1 MLGFPM
7 ANIVDQDEQWLL
19 NCLTATL
26 DTNQDIRSFAEAS
39 LQQASLQPGFG
50 VALSK
55 VAINKELPFGLRQLA
70 AVLLK
75 QFVKQHWQEDEET
88 FVHPVVSTSEKS
100 LIRQHLLLALDDPHG
115 KICTAVGM
123 AVVSIAQYDWPED
136 WPELLPLLLNLIGD
150 QTNINGVRGALRC
163 LALISG
169 DLDDKLVPKLVPALF
184 PCLHTIISS
193 ANIYDKSLRTKAL
206 STVSSCTSVIGSMS
220 GIYKM
225 ETVELMMPTI
235 KAWMEQFALILQ
247 PPVQSEDPDDWNIRM
262 EVLKCLMH
270 FVQNFPSLIEAE
282 FAAIL
287 GPLWQTFVSCLKVY
301 ESSYLQGTD
310 DPYSGRVDS
319 DGSEKS
325 LESFAIQ
332 LFEFLLTTMAK
343 PRLVNLIGNNITELV
358 YYTIAFLQMTE
369 EQVHTWSLDANQYVA
384 DEEDVTYS
392 CRVSGALLLEEVITT
407 YGTDGINVIIEAAKR
422 RFNDSCQARA
432 AGSTEWWRLQEACIL
447 ALCCL
452 SEPLFA
458 EEISE
463 SAKCKLRDLIEL
475 MFPGETGPGLIE
487 APFLHARAFAA
498 VAKLSPVLSPRVLD
512 QFLFAAIAAIA
523 LDVPPPVK
531 VGACRA
537 ITQLLSAS
545 HRSVQSQIINLLSSL
560 TDLLKQASD
569 ETLHL
574 VLEALQAAVK
584 AGYESVGSVEPILS
598 PIILNLWAQYV
609 SNPFI
614 CIDIVEVLEAIK
626 FAPGC
631 IHPLV
636 SRIVPSIGPI
646 LENPKHQPDGLV
658 AASLDLLTMLLKK
671 APVDVVKGVYDASFN
686 HVIQVILQTDDHS
699 EMQNATECLAAFVLG
714 GREELLSWNGDP
726 GFTMKCLLDAA
737 SRLLDPTLESSGSLF
752 VGTYILQLILHLPSQ
767 MSQHIRDLVAA
778 LVRRM
783 QSAEIAGLKSSLL
796 VILARLVHLSAP
808 NVQQFINLLFI
819 LPAEGHANSLS
830 YVMSEWTKHQ
840 GEIQGAYQIKVTTSA
855 LVLLLSTCHAELGKI
870 YVQGHMLKTSTGITT
885 RSRAKSAP
893 DQWTQVPLPVKMLSL
908 LADMLIEIQEQGLD
922 ESEQDSD
929 WEEIDRTEGDA
940 AEDILYNLNSRSA
953 KPTVEHL
960 NAMAKVLHESDDDN
974 SGDDLLRGYDPINEL
989 NLRNYIADFLL
1000 RCCESDRP
1008 FFDLLSQSLT
1018 QAQKNAIQSAL
1029 GDHAIVC

>member
-1 MLGFPM
+1 M
-7 ANIVDQDEQWLL
+7 ANVADQDEQWLL

-26 DTNQDIRSFAEAS
+26 DTNQDVRAFAEAS

-55 VAINKELPFGLRQLA
+55 VAINKELPFGLRQISLHLGS

-75 QFVKQHWQEDEET
+75 QFVKQHWQEEEEA
-88 FVHPVVSTSEKS
+88 FVHPIVSASEKS
-100 LIRQHLLLALDDPHG
+100 IIRQHLLLALDDPHG

-123 AVVSIAQYDWPED
+123 AVASIAQYDWPED
-136 WPELLPLLLNLIGD
+136 WPDLLPLLLNLIGD
-150 QTNINGVRGALRC
+150 QSNVNGVRGSLRC

-169 DLDDKLVPKLVPALF
+169 DLDDKLVPKLIPALF
-184 PCLHTIISS
+184 PCLYTIVSS
-193 ANIYDKSLRTKAL
+193 FNIYDKSLRTKAL
-206 STVSSCTSVIGSMS
+206 CIVSSCISVIGSMN
-220 GIYKM
+220 GFYKT
-225 ETVELMMPTI
+225 ETVGLMMTMI

-247 PPVQSEDPDDWNIRM
+247 PPVQSEDPNDWSIRM

-282 FAAIL
+282 FTTIL
-287 GPLWQTFVSCLKVY
+287 GPLWQTFVSCLRVY
-301 ESSYLQGTD
+301 ELSSVQGTD
-310 DPYSGRVDS
+310 DPYSGAVDS
-319 DGSEKS
+319 DGSEKG
-325 LESFAIQ
+325 LDSFALQ
-332 LFEFLLTTMAK
+332 LFECLLTIVAN
-343 PRLVNLIGNNITELV
+343 PRLVHLIGNNITELV

-369 EQVHTWSLDANQYVA
+369 EQVHTWSMDANQYVA
-384 DEEDVTYS
+384 DEDEVTYS

-407 YGTDGINVIIEAAKR
+407 YGNDGINAMIDAAER
-422 RFNDSCQARA
+422 RFNESCQAKA
-432 AGSTEWWRLQEACIL
+432 AGSTEWWRLREASIL
-447 ALCCL
+447 ALCSL

-458 EEISE
+458 EEIAE
-463 SAKCKLRDLIEL
+463 SAKFKLSSLLEL
-475 MFPGETGPGLIE
+475 LLPGETGPGLIE

-498 VAKLSPVLSPRVLD
+498 VAKLSPVLSPRIVD
-512 QFLFAAIAAIA
+512 QFLLAAIGSIA
-523 LDVPPPVK
+523 LDVPPTVK

-537 ITQLLSAS
+537 ISQLLSES
-545 HRSVQSQIINLLSSL
+545 HQIAESHLINLLSSL

-598 PIILNLWAQYV
+598 PIILNLWAQHV
-609 SNPFI
+609 SDPFM

-636 SRIVPSIGPI
+636 SRIVPSIAPI
-646 LENPKHQPDGLV
+646 LERPKHQPDGLV

-671 APVDVVKGVYDASFN
+671 APLDLVKGVYDACFC
-686 HVIQVILQTDDHS
+686 HVIQIILQTDDHS

-714 GREELLSWNGDP
+714 GKEELLSWNGDP
-726 GFTMKCLLDAA
+726 GLTMRSLLDAA

-783 QSAEIAGLKSSLL
+783 QSTEIAGLKSSLL
-796 VILARLVHLSAP
+796 VILARLVHLSVP
-808 NVQQFINLLFI
+808 NVEQFINLLVL

-830 YVMSEWTKHQ
+830 YAMSEWTKHQ
-840 GEIQGAYQIKVTTSA
+840 GEIQGVYQIKVTTSA
-855 LVLLLSTCHAELGKI
+855 LALLLSTRHTELGKI
-870 YVQGHMLKTSTGITT
+870 YVQGHIIKTSTGITT

-893 DQWTQVPLPVKMLSL
+893 DQWTQVPLPVKVLSL

-922 ESEQDSD
+922 GIEQDSD
-929 WEEIDRTEGDA
+929 WEEIDKTEGDMV
-940 AEDILYNLNSRSA
+940 ESDLYNLNSRSA
-953 KPTVEHL
+953 RPTVEHL
-960 NAMAKVLHESDDDN
+960 NAMAKVVDESDDDN

-989 NLRNYIADFLL
+989 DLRNYIVDFLL
-1000 RCCESDRP
+1000 RFRESDRA
-1008 FFDLLSQSLT
+1008 FFDVLSQSLT
-1018 QAQKNAIQSAL
+1018 QAQKDAIQSVQ
-1029 GDHAIVC
+1029 GNREIGC